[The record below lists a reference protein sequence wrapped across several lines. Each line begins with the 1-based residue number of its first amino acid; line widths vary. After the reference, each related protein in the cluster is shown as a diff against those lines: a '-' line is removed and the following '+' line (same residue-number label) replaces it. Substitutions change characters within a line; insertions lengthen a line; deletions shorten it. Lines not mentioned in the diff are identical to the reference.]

1 MIGRVGRWWV
11 DVAVIGIAGAQ
22 PGCADKTRTLAC
34 SRSAASAC
42 AADPPCAQTWA
53 EVVADTALCAGATPT
68 SPLHADCG
76 PYHVLTVTRVDTALT
91 YYYDGATGALVA
103 IVLASSSTGMTT
115 CSGGPSAGFALPT
128 CAGAGSEP
136 LPQCADGG
144 ADLSGAAA
152 AAD

>member
-1 MIGRVGRWWV
+1 MIGRVCRWWV
-11 DVAVIGIAGAQ
+11 VAVIGIAGLQ

-42 AADPPCAQTWA
+42 AADPPCAPTWA
-53 EVVADTALCAGATPT
+53 DVLADTTLCAGATPT
-68 SPLHADCG
+68 SPLRADCG
-76 PYHVLTVTRVDTALT
+76 PYHVLTVTRVDTALS
-91 YYYDGATGALVA
+91 YYYDGATGTLVA

-115 CSGGPSAGFALPT
+115 CPGGPSGGFALPT

-136 LPQCADGG
+136 LPQCTDGG
-144 ADLSGAAA
+144 ADAPVADA